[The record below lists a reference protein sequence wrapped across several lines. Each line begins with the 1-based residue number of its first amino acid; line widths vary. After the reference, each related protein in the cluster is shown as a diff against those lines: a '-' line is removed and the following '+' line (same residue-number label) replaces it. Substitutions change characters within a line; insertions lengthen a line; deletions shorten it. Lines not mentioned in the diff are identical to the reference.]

1 MSGEDQEFPSRLRRA
16 AGQPQRGLGSGY
28 AQNQALVGAQDPEE
42 AARLARMSPEEAQE
56 EADRLERLQ
65 RDLSAMQEDLL
76 IAIIGKQWTPDTSSW
91 PSVPEGQKEWQ
102 VLLEKQPAGMITRW
116 HEEMNK
122 ALDEAVDQQDEE
134 TLKEQMQG
142 IGVMDPDDPMFDP
155 LVDKARRA
163 AIEKDLEP
171 LDFEQMVWKGYCT
184 QEITP
189 RENFRIT
196 LRTLSTLH
204 GLWLEFY
211 MSQQPES
218 SYQHTR
224 HLFSL
229 IQVACCLDQVNDKK
243 LAGDMTK
250 YTKHEQRD
258 EFLKALEERMEFVG
272 KLPSVLSDDLIIQY
286 TWFTGRV
293 RKLLSGDLMRKVGNS

>member
-1 MSGEDQEFPSRLRRA
+1 
-16 AGQPQRGLGSGY
+16 
-28 AQNQALVGAQDPEE
+28 
-42 AARLARMSPEEAQE
+42 
-56 EADRLERLQ
+56 
-65 RDLSAMQEDLL
+65 MQEDLL